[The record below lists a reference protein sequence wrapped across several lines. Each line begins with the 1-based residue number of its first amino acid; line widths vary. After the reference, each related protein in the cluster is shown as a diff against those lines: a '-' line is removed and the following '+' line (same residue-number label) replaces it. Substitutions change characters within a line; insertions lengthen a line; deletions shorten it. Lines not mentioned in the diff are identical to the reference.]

1 MKKFLLGFL
10 CGIAATF
17 LALYLIS
24 RSNKGSE
31 TGSGAGSD
39 TENVTGVARLKGVT
53 LLDEP
58 KEFTASKKFKVMQ
71 VIEDG
76 ALAISTEN
84 ISGLELFRGPVVYL
98 LSDGANM
105 YYDDQ
110 IVQVPSGQKA
120 MQIGTYQYMSGGG
133 TQKTVPVIQ
142 FQ

>member
-1 MKKFLLGFL
+1 MKKFILGFL

-24 RSNKGSE
+24 KSNSDSE
-31 TGSGAGSD
+31 TGSGTD
-39 TENVTGVARLKGVT
+39 TENVSGVTRLKGVT
-53 LLDEP
+53 LQDEP

-71 VIEDG
+71 VIQDG

-84 ISGLELFRGPVVYL
+84 RSGLELFHGPVVYL
-98 LSDGANM
+98 LNDGTNP

-120 MQIGTYQYMSGGG
+120 MQIGTYQYMAGSG